1 MDTTSRDLDLHIDS
15 ASWRR
20 IEKAC
25 GLSFSPSLRSDI
37 VQATDSFLFLKH
49 FARTH
54 EPLAK
59 VKVILEA
66 HDKAATRFF
75 NELFAGPSAVSDA
88 GIYAHHLIEENL
100 KFTQAGKDALGL
112 DAMLNLLRAFHI
124 ACNASLKQLNDAS
137 SAAALQQVDEDAW
150 VNWIRRLSKT
160 FEGLQSPG
168 AGGKDRGSE
177 NPSSFVSFVWELQ
190 KCLPAECRLD
200 QAALEKTLPEA
211 RPKNQKP
218 TSMSAF

>member
-37 VQATDSFLFLKH
+37 IEATESFLFLEH

-75 NELFAGPSAVSDA
+75 NELFAGPSAVSEA

-124 ACNASLKQLNDAS
+124 ACNACIKQLSGAPSAS
-137 SAAALQQVDEDAW
+137 ALQDAW
-150 VNWIRRLSKT
+150 LNWIRRLSKI
-160 FEGLQSPG
+160 FEEFQSG
-168 AGGKDRGSE
+168 ADGKDRGSE
-177 NPSSFVSFVWELQ
+177 NPSSFVSFIWELQ
-190 KCLPAECRLD
+190 RCLPAECRRD

-218 TSMSAF
+218 TSKSAF

>member
-1 MDTTSRDLDLHIDS
+1 MSFLVFAGTYGVQSGHNLPRFRPPHRQRQLV
-15 ASWRR
+15 RR

-25 GLSFSPSLRSDI
+25 GLSFSPRLRSDLT
-37 VQATDSFLFLKH
+37 QATESFLFRED

-59 VKVILEA
+59 VKVVLEA

-137 SAAALQQVDEDAW
+137 SAAALQQEDEDAW

-177 NPSSFVSFVWELQ
+177 NPSSFVSFCMGAA
-190 KCLPAECRLD
+190 KMPASRMP
-200 QAALEKTLPEA
+200 T
-211 RPKNQKP
+211 RSGGIGKN
-218 TSMSAF
+218 SS

>member
-1 MDTTSRDLDLHIDS
+1 MSFLVFAGTYGVRSGHNLPRFRPPHRQRQLV
-15 ASWRR
+15 RR

-25 GLSFSPSLRSDI
+25 GLSFSPRLRSDLT
-37 VQATDSFLFLKH
+37 QATESFLFLED

-124 ACNASLKQLNDAS
+124 ACNASLKQLNYTS
-137 SAAALQQVDEDAW
+137 SAVALQQEDAW
-150 VNWIRRLSKT
+150 LNWIRRLRRLS
-160 FEGLQSPG
+160 
-168 AGGKDRGSE
+168 R
-177 NPSSFVSFVWELQ
+177 SSNHRA
-190 KCLPAECRLD
+190 PAAKIVLARTPRLSCRLD
-200 QAALEKTLPEA
+200 RSCKMPASRTPT
-211 RPKNQKP
+211 RSGGIGKN
-218 TSMSAF
+218 SS